1 MMLSMEVL
9 INQMLESREED
20 IASMNKSYP
29 FLLIFLAVVMLA
41 GCASV
46 SLVDSWKD
54 AGAPAKQYQKL
65 LVVGVAEK
73 MQMRQ
78 VFEEVFSAEIRKKG
92 VTAIRSYLVM
102 GAGEKPSRETLE
114 KAVRSSGA
122 DGVITTRLVSLKK
135 DTEVH
140 TGYVM
145 TDRGF
150 TNPRFHDPVV
160 FPADLYG
167 FYGATVSYATF
178 AHQSVD
184 VTMSTV
190 ATIETNLFDA
200 GTGRLVWSGTT
211 SAVKPEGIITVTG
224 ELAHVVIRAMASE
237 GLI

>member
-1 MMLSMEVL
+1 MLPE
-9 INQMLESREED
+9 IRKEED
-20 IASMNKSYP
+20 IVSMKASR
-29 FLLIFLAVVMLA
+29 LIFWVFLAIAMQM

-54 AGAPAKQYQKL
+54 AGAPAKRYQKL

-78 VFEEVFSAEIRKKG
+78 VFEEVFSAELRNRG
-92 VTAIRSYLVM
+92 VTAIRSYLVT
-102 GAGEKPSRETLE
+102 GAEKNPSRASLE
-114 KAVRSSGA
+114 EAVQRSGA

-135 DTEVH
+135 DTEVR

-145 TDRGF
+145 TDRGY
-150 TNPRFHDPVV
+150 TNGRFNDPTV

-178 AHQSVD
+178 YHRSVD

-211 SAVKPEGIITVTG
+211 SAVKPEGIITVTS
-224 ELAHVVIRAMASE
+224 ELAQVVLKAMAGE

>member
-1 MMLSMEVL
+1 MKASHPVL
-9 INQMLESREED
+9 W
-20 IASMNKSYP
+20 A
-29 FLLIFLAVVMLA
+29 FLAIAVLT

-54 AGAPAKQYQKL
+54 AGMPAKPYQKL
-65 LVVGVAEK
+65 LIVGVAEK

-78 VFEEVFSAEIRKKG
+78 VFEEVFAAEIRKKG

-102 GAGEKPSRETLE
+102 GVGEKPSRASLE
-114 KAVRSSGA
+114 EAVRRSGA

-135 DTEVH
+135 DTEVR

-145 TDRGF
+145 TAHGY
-150 TNPRFHDPVV
+150 TNGRFNDPTV

-178 AHQSVD
+178 YHQSVD

-211 SAVKPEGIITVTG
+211 SAVKPEGIITVSS
-224 ELAHVVIRAMASE
+224 ELAQVVIRAMAGD